1 MPTEVLPTAAIW
13 DGYAV
18 AGIVFIV
25 VLVMIALIWK
35 AFKEY
40 RAWQTAEN
48 AAQRDWQDEQ
58 FAKREAE
65 NERQRLWNEQ
75 MEAKREASA
84 EARDQRMRQF
94 MAEQQAKQIEADRD
108 TSKVLN
114 SLVARIDNLT
124 AMVSVQTTALTEHG
138 QALKLHDAK
147 VDDRLAQYAGA
158 KARQKGGTNVGR

>member
-1 MPTEVLPTAAIW
+1 MPTEPLPTAAIW

-25 VLVMIALIWK
+25 VLVMIGLIWK
-35 AFKEY
+35 GFQEY
-40 RAWQTAEN
+40 RIWQTAESK
-48 AAQRDWQDEQ
+48 AQRDWQDEQ
-58 FAKREAE
+58 FKLREAE
-65 NERQRLWNEQ
+65 NERQRAWNEQ
-75 MEAKREASA
+75 IEAKREASA

-94 MAEQQAKQIEADRD
+94 MQEQHTKQIEADRE

-138 QALKLHDAK
+138 QALKQHDAH
-147 VDDRLAQYAGA
+147 VDERLAQYAGA
-158 KARQKGGTNVGR
+158 KAPRKVIGNAGR

>member
-1 MPTEVLPTAAIW
+1 MPTDALPTAAIW

-18 AGIVFIV
+18 AGIVFV
-25 VLVMIALIWK
+25 VIAFLLFAGWK
-35 AFKEY
+35 VFKEY

-48 AAQRDWQDEQ
+48 KAQREWQDEQ
-58 FAKREAE
+58 FKLREAE
-65 NERQRLWNEQ
+65 NERQRAWNEQ

-84 EARDQRMRQF
+84 ETRDQRMRQF
-94 MAEQQAKQIEADRD
+94 MQEQQAKQIEADRD

-138 QALKLHDAK
+138 QALKLHDAR
-147 VDDRLAQYAGA
+147 VDERLAQYAGA
-158 KARQKGGTNVGR
+158 KAPRKAAANAGR